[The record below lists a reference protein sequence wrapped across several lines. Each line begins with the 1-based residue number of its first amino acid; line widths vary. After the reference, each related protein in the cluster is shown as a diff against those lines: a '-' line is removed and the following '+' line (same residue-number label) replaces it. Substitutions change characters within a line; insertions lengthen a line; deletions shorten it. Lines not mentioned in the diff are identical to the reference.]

1 MNHRVHGG
9 SQGRPEKW
17 TGSFSLHSKQVGMEF
32 GITMLLRPKIQRN
45 GSQFV
50 DERLGEAVFSHVDGF
65 DVGAATIAAFDPDV
79 RQRIRGIDGKLGM
92 IFLGAAGTDDPAE
105 FPFGEA
111 ETTKHSA
118 VASITEGTKDGSN
131 GFAIAPRAERLDIT
145 LKLQAG
151 VRPG

>member
-1 MNHRVHGG
+1 
-9 SQGRPEKW
+9 
-17 TGSFSLHSKQVGMEF
+17 MEF

-111 ETTKHSA
+111 ETTKQSA
-118 VASITEGTKDGSN
+118 VASISEAANDGSD
-131 GFAIAPRAERLDIT
+131 GSALPH
-145 LKLQAG
+145 
-151 VRPG
+151 